1 MTIDPNLQAP
11 GNPAGAGLITGNHGQ
26 YITPPGQRARDGRFQ
41 IVGNP
46 YDAVEHHTRDRPTSR
61 FAPISGPNP
70 IVGLGAGVRGPR
82 QQQPQPQPQ
91 NPTSYA
97 PQGHLSPHGAGTTNP
112 YLSPSAFSTN
122 VPRQPS
128 DDFGIPP
135 VPRTRG
141 DGGQSTVRQVLRRPA
156 PCPTNHVQVSP
167 HPRVPTGMEAYGG
180 AQIQRTNQE
189 EQPHRQGDNPNAT
202 LAYGQST
209 LNTSSTYGQPSI
221 YGQPSPYDPFAAYGS
236 SAAYGSFGV
245 NHSAMTYGFAS
256 VPTPSEHGLSNNG
269 ATSAHR
275 SFPAYESLQS
285 RIDRGLPPHLLGP
298 ESLVPPGPVN
308 RQNLEYPSIPT
319 NAGADNEPRRGHGQ
333 YQPAAI
339 ITGTNAPRVTQG
351 TYKLL

>member
-1 MTIDPNLQAP
+1 
-11 GNPAGAGLITGNHGQ
+11 
-26 YITPPGQRARDGRFQ
+26 
-41 IVGNP
+41 
-46 YDAVEHHTRDRPTSR
+46 
-61 FAPISGPNP
+61 
-70 IVGLGAGVRGPR
+70 
-82 QQQPQPQPQ
+82 
-91 NPTSYA
+91 
-97 PQGHLSPHGAGTTNP
+97 
-112 YLSPSAFSTN
+112 
-122 VPRQPS
+122 
-128 DDFGIPP
+128 
-135 VPRTRG
+135 
-141 DGGQSTVRQVLRRPA
+141 
-156 PCPTNHVQVSP
+156 
-167 HPRVPTGMEAYGG
+167 MEAYGG